1 MWSCEYAHTFG
12 AYIPV
17 RVICACICVVSTHT
31 LVLRHLCVV
40 CVTTG
45 SHVHI
50 SEYTGTCSVCVFMKH
65 THTHSFN
72 VSASVV

>member
-1 MWSCEYAHTFG
+1 MSCVVEIGGGVSCVSCEYAHTFG

-40 CVTTG
+40 CVTAG
-45 SHVHI
+45 SHVCTSVNTLVHV
-50 SEYTGTCSVCVFMKH
+50 VCVC
-65 THTHSFN
+65 S
-72 VSASVV
+72 